1 MSRFVLQGGKKLKGE
16 FIVAGMKNAA
26 TPILAASMLFSQP
39 LTLRRVPDILDVRR
53 MCELLKGFGIK
64 IERQGDEVTIDPGGV
79 SAARPS
85 HEIVK
90 RLRSSVLMVGPSLA
104 RFGKISFPK
113 PGGCFIGSRPI
124 DTHVDA
130 FRQLGVEVTQEG
142 NDSYTLLAKDSQK
155 SLVILSEFSVTAT
168 ENILMYASLQ
178 EKEIT
183 IRMAAAEPHVQDL
196 CNFLVAA
203 GVQIKG
209 IGTHKLTIRGKKN
222 LHLKEWTI
230 IPDQIEV
237 GTIAIAAAAARGDVL
252 IHPVVPEH
260 LDALLTKF
268 SQIGVSYD
276 IGKDSLHIHP
286 GKSYKHFNLQ
296 ALPYPGF
303 PTDLQAPMAI
313 LATQAEGLSLI
324 HDPMYEARFSYIQ
337 ELTRMGAQAVVC
349 DPHRVL
355 LTGVTPLYGERI
367 KSFDLR
373 AGATLII
380 AGLIAKGQTIIEDAE
395 MVDRGY
401 ERFDERL
408 RVIGADIKR
417 EHE

>member
-1 MSRFVLQGGKKLKGE
+1 LQGGKKLKGE
-16 FIVAGMKNAA
+16 FVIAGMKNAA

-39 LTLRRVPDILDVRR
+39 LTLRRVPDILDVQR

-64 IERQGDEVTIDPGGV
+64 IERHGDEVTIDPSGV
-79 SAARPS
+79 NAARPS
-85 HEIVK
+85 NDIVK

-104 RFGKISFPK
+104 RFGTISFPK

-124 DTHVDA
+124 DTHLDA
-130 FRQLGVEVTQEG
+130 FGQLGVEVTQEG
-142 NDSYTLLAKDSQK
+142 NDSYTLLAKNNHQ

-203 GVQIKG
+203 GVRITG
-209 IGTHKLTIRGKKN
+209 IGTHQLTIRGKKN
-222 LHLKEWTI
+222 LSLKEWTI

-237 GTIAIAAAAARGDVL
+237 GTIAIAAAATRGDVL

-268 SQIGVSYD
+268 TQIGVKYD
-276 IGKDSLHIHP
+276 IRGDRLHVRP
-286 GKSYKHFNLQ
+286 GKTYKHFNVQ

-303 PTDLQAPMAI
+303 PTDLQAPMAV

-355 LTGVTPLYGERI
+355 LTGVTELYGERI

-380 AGLIAKGQTIIEDAE
+380 AGLIAQGQTIIEDAE
-395 MVDRGY
+395 VVDRGY

-408 RVIGADIKR
+408 RAIGADIKR

>member
-16 FIVAGMKNAA
+16 FVIAGMKNAA

-39 LTLRRVPDILDVRR
+39 LTLRRVPDILDVQR

-64 IERQGDEVTIDPGGV
+64 IERHGDEVTIDPSGV
-79 SAARPS
+79 NAARPS
-85 HEIVK
+85 NDIVK

-104 RFGKISFPK
+104 RFGTISFPK

-124 DTHVDA
+124 DTHLDA
-130 FRQLGVEVTQEG
+130 FGQLGVEVTQEG
-142 NDSYTLLAKDSQK
+142 NDSYTLLAKNNHQ

-203 GVQIKG
+203 GVRITG
-209 IGTHKLTIRGKKN
+209 IGTHQLTIRGKKN
-222 LHLKEWTI
+222 LSLKEWTI

-237 GTIAIAAAAARGDVL
+237 GTIAIAAAATRGDVL

-268 SQIGVSYD
+268 TQIGVKYD
-276 IGKDSLHIHP
+276 IRGDRLHVRP
-286 GKSYKHFNLQ
+286 GKTYKHFNVQ

-303 PTDLQAPMAI
+303 PTDLQAPMAV

-355 LTGVTPLYGERI
+355 LTGVTELYGERI

-380 AGLIAKGQTIIEDAE
+380 AGLIAQGQTIIEDAE
-395 MVDRGY
+395 VVDRGY

-408 RVIGADIKR
+408 RAIGADIKR